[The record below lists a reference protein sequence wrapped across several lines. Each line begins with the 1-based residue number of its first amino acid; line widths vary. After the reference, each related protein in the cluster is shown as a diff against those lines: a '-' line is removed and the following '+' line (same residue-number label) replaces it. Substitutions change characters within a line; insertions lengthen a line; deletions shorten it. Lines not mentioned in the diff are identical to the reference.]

1 MNAVRPVALALCAI
15 GVLCGFTFI
24 LYHLEPLRWLA
35 RVSFAAAV
43 CIAMPVAVRRAL
55 QEGYAAAGEVR
66 ALRDHQPLQYWGIIV
81 FGIGLALAAF
91 SVLGLCMWYA
101 PWN

>member
-1 MNAVRPVALALCAI
+1 MNAVRPVALVLFVI
-15 GVLCGFTFI
+15 GVLSGFTSI

-43 CIAMPVAVRRAL
+43 CIAMPVAVRGAL
-55 QEGYAAAGEVR
+55 QEGNAAVGEVR
-66 ALRDHQPLQYWGIIV
+66 ALRDRQPLQYWGVIA
-81 FGIGLALAAF
+81 FGIVMTLAAF